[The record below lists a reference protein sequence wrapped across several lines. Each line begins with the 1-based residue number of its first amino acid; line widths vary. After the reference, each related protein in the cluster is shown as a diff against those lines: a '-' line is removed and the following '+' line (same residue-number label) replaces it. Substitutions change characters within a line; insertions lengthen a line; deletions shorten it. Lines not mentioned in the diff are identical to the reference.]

1 MPAVWTGALS
11 FGLVS
16 IPVKL
21 SPATEPK
28 DVRFHLVDSETGR
41 RVRFKRVV
49 EDAAPWAT
57 EPTGTRSQWTP
68 PDEDDAGTASEATT
82 EAVPAL
88 PREERPRAGGSGA
101 EREISYDRLARG
113 YEVEPGRMVTFERAE
128 LERARP
134 ERSRTIEIEDLVELE
149 RIDPVFFEK
158 SYVLSPQ
165 FGAERPYVL
174 LLRAM
179 ERTGLVGIGRFV
191 LRTKPHLVAIRPR
204 GDVLGLE
211 TMYFADEVRPV
222 DEVADRVGDVPVDP
236 RELTL
241 AEQLIETLR
250 VDWEPSRYAD
260 TYRQELLRMIA
271 ERAPTPTEEEE
282 FEGPT
287 AGGPGDVERLMDALK
302 ASVRAAKERRAA
314 EASPRSA
321 G

>member
-28 DVRFHLVDSETGR
+28 DVRFHLVDPETGR

-49 EDAAPWAT
+49 EDVAPW
-57 EPTGTRSQWTP
+57 EEDPIGTRSRGAP
-68 PDEDDAGTASEATT
+68 PEEGDAGTAPSET
-82 EAVPAL
+82 EAEPAA
-88 PREERPRAGGSGA
+88 PREARGTGA
-101 EREISYDRLARG
+101 EREISYERLARG
-113 YEVEPGRMVTFERAE
+113 YEVEPGRMVTFEREE

-191 LRTKPHLVAIRPR
+191 LRTKPHLVAIRSR

-260 TYRQELLRMIA
+260 TYREELLRMIA
-271 ERAPTPTEEEE
+271 QRAPAPTEEEE

-302 ASVRAAKERRAA
+302 ASVQAAKERRAA
-314 EASPRSA
+314 EGSRRSA